1 MDRLH
6 ICINIIKK
14 YIAIVFMKEKLF
26 IFQLFWYRNWHNFC
40 QINLYGRGTNIWMA
54 KGGYMNRFLLVVLCL
69 LPLTLWSQIN
79 VDSIYL
85 WDNDRGKSIQ
95 YFPTVA
101 AINWGAFIGW
111 QDGRWNDCDIYRQ
124 GVRWNGTLNGVNTIV
139 SIDSFGQYQQI
150 YPDIEGNPTSQYV
163 FVWEDSMY
171 KPGHQRP
178 TEIKARIY
186 TNPPFTVYA
195 GARSQKRPSV
205 SVKNDGQFVVSYA
218 NYDPGALPK
227 IDWRLYSANGNLL
240 NSGNVKPLDSLRH
253 HIPVSRVAFCDSG
266 FVVVYDDSSADGTQR
281 SVYLQYRDRNGAL
294 IAERIRVSNT
304 GGNEDYP
311 AVAVNSYGFGVVMWQ
326 YSYSLTN
333 IDIYGRTFQ
342 MKPSSNSITFGTEF
356 AVTTSTNNSRFP
368 HVTVFPTNDFF
379 VVWDEYRSAATSYDI
394 VGRLWIGA
402 NPMSQIIINQDTL
415 NQGYPDVECRNSD
428 SCIVTWM
435 SQEKLSVL
443 GKNYFDIFCRAYRR
457 TNDNMVPLT
466 DTVRVTPYDT
476 VGGRKGW
483 YFDDE
488 NYDNPLT
495 TDWNEDPIDE
505 PDSVFLDLDSAIVDQ
520 IMELNTNG
528 QYRIFNE
535 DTLPRRQKAG
545 ELNIYDAVFLD
556 LGFRTDDASAGVI
569 SPNDQQTLIDY
580 INSRQPT
587 MVEGNDFGEMYN
599 GTTLFNKYGANYLG
613 PGAYYSLG
621 NIDTLYGVSGTSF
634 VDETLKY
641 DYMTWVD
648 NYADSINARPGYE
661 LILRGSGATDRW
673 ATGRAVGSG
682 TYWKEDNRLVQDSF
696 KVYATFPLSGI
707 KSRTHPHTYAEF
719 YRRLLGYLGLNC
731 QPEPI
736 TTLTATTGSSEGRVT
751 ITWRV
756 VSDDSPTES
765 AKGPYKLKF
774 ARKKMGSESAFNDS
788 SETYYQ
794 TWNTS
799 SQPVGTLITQYLIG
813 LPPMDTLIF
822 VLKVSDEDTLWDAL
836 GAEPRAIVAGDSMT
850 PHTITFGN
858 NYVKDF
864 SNKYELIDRRR
875 INDSGTDFDSL
886 FVTWDYPISPPW
898 FELGFARCNLN
909 IEGDLFIYLD
919 TKSGG
924 ADSTVPYNGSSGRSG
939 FFKTAVDSFRPDYC
953 LIIENS
959 GIRRYRK
966 WVASKDERGSWVYV
980 DSGGTYVMEDYVIN
994 SYLYTEVYIRYDTM
1008 AYTAGNPFKL
1018 VVLMTDEATNNIT
1031 NAFPIYNPLGTYKNI
1046 VQYYSWGS
1054 DGLTSGKV
1062 PARRQTIGIEEKGN
1076 QQIVQELKS
1085 LTVYPNPF
1093 REKIEIRYR
1102 ICDTGYMIQDMSL
1115 KIYDVSGR
1123 LVKSFNLESCILNQ
1137 TSVII
1142 WDGLDDYGNALPR
1155 GIYFCKLKTPEKD
1168 EIVKIVYL
1176 K

>member
-1 MDRLH
+1 MNG
-6 ICINIIKK
+6 INT
-14 YIAIVFMKEKLF
+14 M
-26 IFQLFWYRNWHNFC
+26 
-40 QINLYGRGTNIWMA
+40 
-54 KGGYMNRFLLVVLCL
+54 
-69 LPLTLWSQIN
+69 
-79 VDSIYL
+79 
-85 WDNDRGKSIQ
+85 
-95 YFPTVA
+95 
-101 AINWGAFIGW
+101 
-111 QDGRWNDCDIYRQ
+111 
-124 GVRWNGTLNGVNTIV
+124 V
-139 SIDSFGQYQQI
+139 SIDSFCQYQQT
-150 YPDIEGNPTSQYV
+150 YPDVEGNPVSQYV

-178 TEIKARIY
+178 TEIRARIY

-205 SVKNDGQFVVSYA
+205 SVKNDGHFVVSYT

-227 IDWRLYSANGNLL
+227 IEWRLYDANGNLL
-240 NSGNVKPLDSLRH
+240 NSGNAKPLDYLRH

-281 SVYLQYRDRNGAL
+281 SVYLQYRDRNGAP
-294 IAERIRVSNT
+294 IADRIRVSNT

-311 AVAVNSYGFGVVMWQ
+311 AVAVNSYGFGVVIWQ
-326 YSYSLTN
+326 YWHSIID
-333 IDIYGRTFQ
+333 IDIYGSTFQ
-342 MKPSSNSITFGTEF
+342 MKPSSSSITFGTEF

-368 HVTVFPTNDFF
+368 HITIFPTNDFF

-394 VGRLWIGA
+394 CGRLWIGT
-402 NPMSQIIINQDTL
+402 NPMPQIIINQDTL
-415 NQGYPDVECRNSD
+415 NQGYPDVECKNSD
-428 SCIVTWM
+428 SCIIAWV
-435 SQEKLSVL
+435 SQERASIL
-443 GKNYFDIFCRAYRR
+443 GKNYFDIFCRVYRR

-505 PDSVFLDLDSAIVDQ
+505 PDSVFLNLDSAIVDQ

-528 QYRIFNE
+528 QYRSFNE
-535 DTLPRRQKAG
+535 DTLPRRQKAR
-545 ELNIYDAVFLD
+545 ELNIYD
-556 LGFRTDDASAGVI
+556 
-569 SPNDQQTLIDY
+569 
-580 INSRQPT
+580 
-587 MVEGNDFGEMYN
+587 
-599 GTTLFNKYGANYLG
+599 
-613 PGAYYSLG
+613 
-621 NIDTLYGVSGTSF
+621 
-634 VDETLKY
+634 
-641 DYMTWVD
+641 
-648 NYADSINARPGYE
+648 
-661 LILRGSGATDRW
+661 W

-682 TYWKEDNRLVQDSF
+682 NYWKGNNLLVQDSF
-696 KVYATFPLSGI
+696 KVYTTFPLSGI
-707 KSRTHPHTYAEF
+707 KSRTHSHTYAEF

-736 TTLTATTGSSEGRVT
+736 TTLTATTASSEGRVT

-765 AKGPYKLKF
+765 AKGSYMLKF
-774 ARKKMGSESAFNDS
+774 ARKKIGSESAFNDS

-799 SQPVGTLITQYLIG
+799 SQPVGTLITQYLTG

-822 VLKVSDEDTLWDAL
+822 ALKVSDEDTLWDAL

-875 INDSGTDFDSL
+875 KNDSGTDFDSL
-886 FVTWDYPISPPW
+886 FVTWDYPLSPPW

-909 IEGDLFIYLD
+909 IEGDLFIYVD

-924 ADSTVPYNGSSGRSG
+924 ADSTVPYNGPTGRSG

-966 WVASKDERGSWVYV
+966 WIASKDGRGSWVYV
-980 DSGGTYVMEDYVIN
+980 DSGGTYVMEDNVVN

-1008 AYTAGNPFKL
+1008 VYTAGNPFKL

-1031 NAFPIYNPLGTYKNI
+1031 NAFPIYNPLGTYRNI

-1062 PARRQTIGIEEKGN
+1062 PAHRQMVGIEEKSN
-1076 QQIVQELKS
+1076 QQIVQKVKS

-1093 REKIEIRYR
+1093 RDNIEIKFR
-1102 ICDTGYMIQDMSL
+1102 IQDKGYKIQDISL

-1123 LVKSFNLESCILNQ
+1123 LVKSFNPLTDFSFNQ
-1137 TSVII
+1137 VN
-1142 WDGLDDYGNALPR
+1142 WDGLDDYGNAVPQ
-1155 GIYFCKLKTPEKD
+1155 GIYFCKFKTPEKD
-1168 EIVKIVYL
+1168 EIVKIIYL